1 MNINIS
7 NANGEPIYLQI
18 ADQIKS
24 MILEGKLREGEALP
38 SMRVLATEL
47 RISFM
52 TTKRAYEELERDGF
66 IESYT
71 GKGSFV
77 KAQNLE
83 VYREEQLR
91 RIEARLPVIE
101 EITGLYC
108 SGWTV
113 RDMHTRWGSCNTNT
127 HHINLSLMLA
137 DRSDAELDYVILHEL
152 VHTVVPN
159 HGPDFYALMDSFMP
173 GWKKIRKTLNYG

>member
-7 NANGEPIYLQI
+7 NSSGEPIYLQI
-18 ADQIKS
+18 SNQIKT
-24 MILEGKLREGEALP
+24 MILEGKLKEGDSIP

-71 GKGSFV
+71 GRGSFV

-83 VYREEQLR
+83 LYKEEQLR
-91 RIEARLPVIE
+91 RVEALLLEAVDTAKKAGISMSE
-101 EITGLYC
+101 
-108 SGWTV
+108 
-113 RDMHTRWGSCNTNT
+113 
-127 HHINLSLMLA
+127 
-137 DRSDAELDYVILHEL
+137 LHEL
-152 VHTVVPN
+152 LDIVN
-159 HGPDFYALMDSFMP
+159 EA
-173 GWKKIRKTLNYG
+173 

>member
-18 ADQIKS
+18 ANQIKA
-24 MILEGKLREGEALP
+24 MILEGKLKEGEALP
-38 SMRVLATEL
+38 SMRNLALEL

-71 GKGSFV
+71 GRGSFV

-83 VYREEQLR
+83 LLREEQIKQ
-91 RIEARLPVIE
+91 IEALLSEALDKAQKCGISAE
-101 EITGLYC
+101 E
-108 SGWTV
+108 
-113 RDMHTRWGSCNTNT
+113 
-127 HHINLSLMLA
+127 
-137 DRSDAELDYVILHEL
+137 LHEL
-152 VHTVVPN
+152 LELLSK
-159 HGPDFYALMDSFMP
+159 GE
-173 GWKKIRKTLNYG
+173 